1 MSIINQLGL
10 NTRVPYHFLL
20 YSFTFGGTA
29 FYSWVVSPIVFK
41 RLPREEFSNLQSHV
55 FPCYFG
61 VQTFAP
67 AVLALISP
75 LKFCPFTGG
84 LLAASAIGGLINLVG
99 LLPVCKTLKEKKNKL
114 IADKQD
120 KGADGEP
127 SEEFAAVTKKFG
139 CYHGVSMLVNVVS
152 IASLGV
158 YGLALAKGLSKL

>member
-10 NTRVPYHFLL
+10 NTKVPYHFLL

-41 RLPREEFSNLQSHV
+41 RLPLEEFSNLQNHV

-67 AVLALISP
+67 IVLGLTTP

-84 LLAASAIGGLINLVG
+84 LLAVSAVGGLINLVG
-99 LLPVCKTLKEKKNKL
+99 LLPVCRGLKEKKNKL

-120 KGADGEP
+120 KGPDGQP
-127 SEEFAAVTKKFG
+127 TAEFTALSKKFG
-139 CYHGVSMLVNVVS
+139 AYHGLSMLVNVIS
-152 IASLGV
+152 ILSLGV
-158 YGLALAKGLSKL
+158 YGTALAKGLAKL